1 MSELIRL
8 SRNPDPNL
16 YITILAG
23 GIGSRFWPASIPDRP
38 KQILPL
44 ASDNPLIIDTI
55 ARAQK
60 VVPNDKI
67 RILTG
72 TRIAHLIQKTIP
84 KINKEGL
91 MIEPK
96 ARGTAPAL
104 AWAAWEIAQKDPSAI
119 LISLHVDHIIS
130 PESKFVDLMHATV
143 DLVRQKDLLFTVAV
157 KPTRCETGYGYI
169 KPGKKIETMDGTQAF
184 RVASFREKPNAET
197 VESYLNTGHLW
208 NSGIFVWRA
217 STFLNELKYVAP
229 EIADLIPLLEKNR
242 IDEFFDRAPVM
253 TVDVAVLERSDLV
266 ASVSATFNWDDLGNW
281 EALMRNRKSDEKG
294 NVVIGNGQM
303 VESSR
308 NLIYSPDGTVVAYGI
323 EDLAIIQSGEITLV
337 TRRDIAP
344 NLKDLLDQIPPEL
357 FHGKSISDLE
367 ESPEEPDSLNANNS

>member
-1 MSELIRL
+1 MSELTRS

-23 GIGSRFWPASIPDRP
+23 GIGSRFWPASTPDRP
-38 KQILPL
+38 KQLLPL
-44 ASDNPLIIDTI
+44 ASTNPLIIDTI

-96 ARGTAPAL
+96 ARSTAPAL
-104 AWAAWEIAQKDPSAI
+104 AWAAWEIVRKDPSAI

-130 PESKFVDLMHATV
+130 PESKFVDLMHSAV
-143 DLVRQKDLLFTVAV
+143 DLVRREDLLFTVAV
-157 KPTRCETGYGYI
+157 PPTRSETGYGYI
-169 KPGKKIETMDGTQAF
+169 KPGKTIETVDGNRAF
-184 RVASFREKPNAET
+184 RVASFREKPNPET
-197 VESYLNTGHLW
+197 VESYLDAGYLW

-217 STFLNELKYVAP
+217 STFLNELKHVAP
-229 EIADLIPLLEKNR
+229 EIADLLPLLDKNKV
-242 IDEFFDRAPVM
+242 DEFFNRVPAM

-266 ASVSATFNWDDLGNW
+266 ASISATFNWDDLGSW
-281 EALMRNRKSDEKG
+281 EALMRHQKSDEKG

-308 NLIYSPDGTVVAYGI
+308 NLVYSPDGTVVAYGI

-344 NLKDLLDQIPPEL
+344 NLKDLLDKIPPEL
-357 FHGKSISDLE
+357 FHSKSISDSE
-367 ESPEEPDSLNANNS
+367 ELPE